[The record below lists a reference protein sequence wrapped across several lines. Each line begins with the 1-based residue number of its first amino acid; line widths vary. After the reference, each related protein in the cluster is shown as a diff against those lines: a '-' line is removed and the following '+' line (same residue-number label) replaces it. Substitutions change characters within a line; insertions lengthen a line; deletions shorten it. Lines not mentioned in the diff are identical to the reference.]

1 MNAPVVRV
9 RERRREASV
18 TDQTRRTGRYL
29 FIVVVFAGLG
39 GWVAGR
45 DVSQL
50 APLLEATAAVM
61 LVGEASNVGKRWTF
75 KPGAGPAPDAAP
87 APEVPPPGPG
97 SGA

>member
-1 MNAPVVRV
+1 MKLVV
-9 RERRREASV
+9 RERRHEAVSI

-39 GWVAGR
+39 GWLVGK

-61 LVGEASNVGKRWTF
+61 MIGEASNVGKRWTT
-75 KPGAGPAPDAAP
+75 KPGLFPLPAAPAPDAAP
-87 APEVPPPGPG
+87 PTGPG